1 MFTLE
6 ESALLG
12 RMLRTTAVF
21 VVCTITGVGYLLLR
35 PHISHVSAV
44 ASTDPTPSHGASGSP
59 PGHRHA
65 PHYVPPP
72 TQAQR

>member
-12 RMLRTTAVF
+12 RMLRTTAVL

-35 PHISHVSAV
+35 RHLSPAAPASSVPPPATHTASA
-44 ASTDPTPSHGASGSP
+44 SS

-72 TQAQR
+72 TEAQR

>member
-12 RMLRTTAVF
+12 RMLRTTAVL

-35 PHISHVSAV
+35 PHVSRAV
-44 ASTDPTPSHGASGSP
+44 HAPSHPASAP
-59 PGHRHA
+59 PPAHRHA
-65 PHYVPPP
+65 PHYVPP
-72 TQAQR
+72 TT